1 MLKLMTKLYSATD
14 IRASVGESSSTE
26 YIWNIGMAFSESLNE
41 GGTVVVVRSGSA
53 DGVLTHALLEG
64 LLLMG
69 RDVVVA
75 GEGGDGEVRAT
86 IATQQADGGVLVEST
101 GDASVFAVS
110 LYDNTGTKLTD
121 TNGLVDVINVAEAG
135 NFLPAPSKG
144 KISQLVQ

>member
-1 MLKLMTKLYSATD
+1 
-14 IRASVGESSSTE
+14 
-26 YIWNIGMAFSESLNE
+26 
-41 GGTVVVVRSGSA
+41 
-53 DGVLTHALLEG
+53 
-64 LLLMG
+64 MG

-86 IATQQADGGVLVEST
+86 IATQRADGGVLVEST

-135 NFLPAPSKG
+135 NFCPLLARVK
-144 KISQLVQ
+144 SQLVQ